1 MALKG
6 DLRSFSIVQLLNLI
20 HLARKTGRLMIA
32 ANHEVAELYFQDGK
46 LVYAAFRSQPQSLL
60 DILYQARRLPAKQYK
75 ALKAKA
81 ANLNDKAL
89 GLALV
94 NAGYFTPQDILSI
107 LRDHYTN
114 IVRKLFTWLE
124 GRFVFESG
132 VPMPQGRIPVK
143 LGLGNLIIEGSRQLR
158 EWERLREEIPDLN
171 MALKFVEQPR
181 TDVKSLNLSVEE
193 WRVIAYVSPKN
204 SLRKIARTLK
214 LNDLEIRRIA
224 YALLQAGI
232 VELVRPDDYQPKKV
246 IQHAFVNRSKEES
259 ISLVQRIIKRVGGR

>member
-20 HLARKTGRLMIA
+20 HLARKSGRLSIA
-32 ANHEVAELYFQDGK
+32 AEGEVAELYFQDGK
-46 LVYAAFRSQPQSLL
+46 LVYAHVRSRPNTLL
-60 DILYQARRLPAKQYK
+60 DVLYQARRLTTKQYR
-75 ALKAKA
+75 ALKARTAK
-81 ANLNDKAL
+81 LSDKAL
-89 GLALV
+89 GLLLV
-94 NAGYFTPQDILSI
+94 NAGYFTPQEILII
-107 LRDHYTN
+107 LRDHYAN
-114 IVRKLFTWLE
+114 IVRKLFAWIE

-132 VPMPQGRIPVK
+132 VPMPRDRIPVR

-171 MALKFVEQPR
+171 MALKFVDKPQ
-181 TDVKSLNLSVEE
+181 TDVRSLNLSVEE

-214 LNDLEIRRIA
+214 LNEMEIRRIA
-224 YALLQAGI
+224 YALMQAGI
-232 VELVRPDDYQPKKV
+232 VELVRPDKYKPKRV

-259 ISLVQRIIKRVGGR
+259 ISLVQRIINRISR

>member
-20 HLARKTGRLMIA
+20 HLARKSGRLTVA
-32 ANHEVAELYFQDGK
+32 AEGEVAELYFQDGK
-46 LVYAAFRSQPQSLL
+46 LVYANLRSRPLSLL
-60 DILYQARRLPAKQYK
+60 DILYQAKRLTKKQYL
-75 ALKAKA
+75 ALKARTR
-81 ANLNDKAL
+81 NLNDKAL
-89 GLALV
+89 GLLLV
-94 NAGYFTPQDILSI
+94 NAGYFSPEDILAI
-107 LRDHYTN
+107 LRDHYSN
-114 IVRKLFTWLE
+114 IVRKLFTWIE

-132 VPMPQGRIPVK
+132 VAMPKDRIPVR

-171 MALKFVEQPR
+171 MALKFVDQPQ

-214 LNDLEIRRIA
+214 MNEMEIRRIA
-224 YALLQAGI
+224 YALMQAGI

-259 ISLVQRIIKRVGGR
+259 ISLVQRIINRISR

>member
-20 HLARKTGRLMIA
+20 HLARKSGRLSIA
-32 ANHEVAELYFQDGK
+32 AEGEVAELYFQDGK
-46 LVYAAFRSQPQSLL
+46 LVYASLRSRPQSLL
-60 DILYQARRLPAKQYK
+60 DVLYQARRLPAKQYK
-75 ALKAKA
+75 AFKARTQK
-81 ANLNDKAL
+81 LNDKAL
-89 GLALV
+89 GLLLV
-94 NAGYFTPQDILSI
+94 NAGYFTPQEILAI

-114 IVRKLFTWLE
+114 IVRKLFTWIE

-132 VPMPQGRIPVK
+132 VPMPKDRIPVR

-171 MALKFVEQPR
+171 MALKFVDQPQ

-193 WRVIAYVSPKN
+193 WRVIAYVNPKN

-224 YALLQAGI
+224 YALIQAGI
-232 VELVRPDDYQPKKV
+232 VELVRPEDYRPKRV
-246 IQHAFVNRSKEES
+246 LQHAFVNRSKEES
-259 ISLVQRIIKRVGGR
+259 ISLVQRIINRISR

>member
-20 HLARKTGRLMIA
+20 HLARKTGRLSIA
-32 ANHEVAELYFQDGK
+32 AEGEVAELYFQDGK
-46 LVYAAFRSQPQSLL
+46 LTYARLRSRPSNLL
-60 DILYQARRLPAKQYK
+60 DILYQARRLTPKQYK
-75 ALKAKA
+75 ILKARTGK
-81 ANLNDKAL
+81 LSDKAL
-89 GLALV
+89 GMLLV
-94 NAGYFTPQDILSI
+94 NAGYFTPQDILTI

-114 IVRKLFTWLE
+114 IVRKLFTWIE
-124 GRFVFESG
+124 GRFIFESG
-132 VPMPQGRIPVK
+132 VPMPKDRIPVR

-171 MALKFVEQPR
+171 MALKFVDKPQ

-193 WRVIAYVSPKN
+193 WRVIAYVNPRN

-214 LNDLEIRRIA
+214 LNEMEIRRIA

-232 VELVRPDDYQPKKV
+232 VELVRPKDYRPKK
-246 IQHAFVNRSKEES
+246 IFQHAFVNRSKEES
-259 ISLVQRIIKRVGGR
+259 ISLVQRIINRISSR